1 MLKLLIVS
9 LVSLGVGMGLGYGWQ
24 PAGET
29 GLATASNMNID
40 AGENSDAD
48 YVQQLE
54 AQNQKLISE
63 LAALRADGIAQTKMA
78 KAKIEGIKQFAGNPA
93 QSNIA
98 DCEAYYNM
106 RKNSEDFSQ
115 YLQAAAVNNASGY
128 VHDLAIKF
136 DAETVDSEW
145 APGYEDKLYRLL
157 DGDDMATS
165 VVAQSV
171 VCKSRRCQIKIPI
184 ANIEQANEV
193 MQSVSSAINGNQIGI
208 DKSMVVSAPDIG
220 AGIVNLYVVRDASVR
235 VHE

>member
-9 LVSLGVGMGLGYGWQ
+9 LVSLGIGMGLGYGWQ

-29 GLATASNMNID
+29 SLATASNMNID
-40 AGENSDAD
+40 AGENSNAD
-48 YVQQLE
+48 YVQWLE
-54 AQNQKLISE
+54 AQNQQLISE
-63 LAALRADGIAQTKMA
+63 LAALRTDGTAQTKTA
-78 KAKIEGIKQFAGNPA
+78 KAKIGGVEQLADNPA

-106 RKNSEDFSQ
+106 RKNTEDFGQ
-115 YLQAAAVNNASGY
+115 YLQTAAVNNANGY
-128 VHDLAIKF
+128 VQDLATKF
-136 DAETVDSEW
+136 DAETVDNEW

-157 DGDDMATS
+157 DSDEMATS

-184 ANIEQANEV
+184 TNLEQANEI
-193 MQSVSSAINGNQIGI
+193 MQSVSSAINSNQIGI